1 MFSELV
7 ESVVRPRD
15 KRKRWALAG
24 SLALQ
29 AVCLLILIVVPLIY
43 TQALPKAILNTELV
57 ALPGA
62 ASKPVAAAPAVRG
75 GPRSVRLLNHDVLF
89 AITRFPAHAR
99 IFEEAPFPPEVSVSE
114 GPMNGSSELNLLNDF
129 LNGAPN
135 SAQTVSRPPTPPSVP
150 QRVPVMSTIEAA
162 KLISRI
168 QPVYPPLAIQAR
180 IQGNVVLHAI
190 IAKEGG
196 VSELQVLSGH
206 PLLVNAALAA
216 VRQWRYS
223 PTLLNGQAVEVE
235 TTITVSFVLGQ

>member
-1 MFSELV
+1 MFTELV

-15 KRKRWALAG
+15 KRKKWAVAV

-29 AVCLLILIVVPLIY
+29 AICLLILIVVPLIY
-43 TQALPKAILNTELV
+43 TQALPKAIVNTALV

-62 ASKPVAAAPAVRG
+62 APKPAVG
-75 GPRSVRLLNHDVLF
+75 APPKGVARS
-89 AITRFPAHAR
+89 ARFFRNGAMIAPGH
-99 IFEEAPFPPEVSVSE
+99 IPLHVNIIEEPPLPPEASM
-114 GPMNGSSELNLLNDF
+114 GDAISSGNSGLNLLDVAAN
-129 LNGAPN
+129 AEEK
-135 SAQTVSRPPTPPSVP
+135 VSRPAGPASEPR
-150 QRVPVMSTIEAA
+150 RVLVTSTMEAA
-162 KLISRI
+162 KLISQI

-235 TTITVSFVLGQ
+235 TTITVSFVLAQ

>member
-7 ESVVRPRD
+7 ESVSRPRD
-15 KRKRWALAG
+15 KRKKWAVAV

-29 AVCLLILIVVPLIY
+29 AICLLILIVVPLIY
-43 TQALPKAILNTELV
+43 TQALPKAIVNTALV

-62 ASKPVAAAPAVRG
+62 LPKPAVGAAPPRG
-75 GPRSVRLLNHDVLF
+75 GVRS
-89 AITRFPAHAR
+89 ARFFRNGVMIAPGH
-99 IFEEAPFPPEVSVSE
+99 IPLHVNIIEEPPLPPEASM
-114 GPMNGSSELNLLNDF
+114 GDAISSGNSGLNLLDVAAN
-129 LNGAPN
+129 AEEK
-135 SAQTVSRPPTPPSVP
+135 VSRPAGPANEPR
-150 QRVPVMSTIEAA
+150 RVLVTSTMEAA
-162 KLISRI
+162 KLISQI

-206 PLLVNAALAA
+206 PLLVNAALSA

-223 PTLLNGQAVEVE
+223 PTLLNGQVVEVE
-235 TTITVSFVLGQ
+235 TTITVSFVLAQ